1 MKRNLFRVFLSA
13 LLITSGASQ
22 GAVIKESKQ
31 GQSIE
36 FYTNESG
43 TVAKSAELTP
53 GGTLKVN
60 EVTDLAGTGTPPGMI
75 PIGGMVAVMPGV
87 TGAWQPPATTV
98 VKDGFMRADGA
109 TVADAASPM
118 NGQVLPNMVNSFARG
133 ATTSSITPV
142 GGSDSS
148 TPTGT
153 NTGSAFNGDAIN
165 KSTWLGSSAI
175 SATRANHTHGL
186 TSAGAALSFVSG
198 HTLHYWRGTN
208 SQSFQATTYSNNST
222 AATASTVTKT
232 STVDLLGS
240 TDGQSNSTITFN
252 GNNDNMADWSSGGTY
267 TPTGT
272 MTQPTFTGDSQT
284 NMPVYNNVVWVIR
297 VK

>member
-1 MKRNLFRVFLSA
+1 MRRNLNVIG
-13 LLITSGASQ
+13 LLVLTLIAGLAFGTI
-22 GAVIKESKQ
+22 IKETKQ

-43 TVAKSAELTP
+43 TVAKSAELTSS
-53 GGTLKVN
+53 GTLKVN

-165 KSTWLGSSAI
+165 KSTWLG
-175 SATRANHTHGL
+175 
-186 TSAGAALSFVSG
+186 
-198 HTLHYWRGTN
+198 
-208 SQSFQATTYSNNST
+208 
-222 AATASTVTKT
+222 
-232 STVDLLGS
+232 
-240 TDGQSNSTITFN
+240 
-252 GNNDNMADWSSGGTY
+252 
-267 TPTGT
+267 
-272 MTQPTFTGDSQT
+272 
-284 NMPVYNNVVWVIR
+284 
-297 VK
+297 